1 MFIGE
6 YQHTIDEKRRMS
18 IPSKFRKDLGDG
30 AVITKGLESSLV
42 IYPKN
47 QWKVISEKVGNL
59 PLSQK
64 EGRAMARIILGGASE
79 VEFDKIGRILIP
91 DYLKEFAS
99 LQKDAVIIGMYNRI
113 EIWDAKVWS
122 EYKTKVEKEMDES
135 IEKLK
140 DVGI

>member
-1 MFIGE
+1 
-6 YQHTIDEKRRMS
+6 
-18 IPSKFRKDLGDG
+18 
-30 AVITKGLESSLV
+30 
-42 IYPKN
+42 
-47 QWKVISEKVGNL
+47 
-59 PLSQK
+59 
-64 EGRAMARIILGGASE
+64 MARIILEDSE

-99 LQKDAVIIGMYNRI
+99 LEKDAVIIGMYNRI

-122 EYKTKVEKEMDES
+122 QYKAKVEKEMDES